1 MGRCDMPEERIDEH
15 LEATDRWHEAC
26 AREYPASYDEWNAI
40 NVKMGRPRGTF
51 LQYLDYCRNH
61 VSLFS
66 YNALTYFGAIDDDDF
81 IGDEQ

>member
-1 MGRCDMPEERIDEH
+1 MPEERTDEH
-15 LEATDRWHEAC
+15 LDATDEWLATCE
-26 AREYPASYDEWNAI
+26 REFPVAFDEWNAI

-66 YNALTYFGAIDDDDF
+66 YNALIRFDAINDDDF
-81 IGDEQ
+81 IGDES